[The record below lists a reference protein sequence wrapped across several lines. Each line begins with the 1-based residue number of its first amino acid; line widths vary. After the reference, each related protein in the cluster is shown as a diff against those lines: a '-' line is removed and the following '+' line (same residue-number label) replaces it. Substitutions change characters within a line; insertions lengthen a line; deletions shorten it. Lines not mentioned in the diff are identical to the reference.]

1 MHVYLDDIFVYS
13 NSIEEHEE
21 HLRIVFER
29 LREHKLYLKWAK
41 CDLYAD
47 KVDCLGHIID
57 KEGIH
62 VDTDKV
68 ARIRDWRIP

>member
-1 MHVYLDDIFVYS
+1 MHVYLDNIFIYS

-21 HLRIVFER
+21 HLRLVFER
-29 LREHKLYLKWAK
+29 LREHQLFLKWVK

-57 KEGIH
+57 KDGIH

-68 ARIRDWRIP
+68 AHIREWHTP

>member
-13 NSIEEHEE
+13 NSIEEHKE
-21 HLRIVFER
+21 HLWLIFER
-29 LREHKLYLKWAK
+29 LREQKLFLKWVK

-57 KEGIH
+57 REGIH
-62 VDTDKV
+62 VDMDKV
-68 ARIRDWRIP
+68 A